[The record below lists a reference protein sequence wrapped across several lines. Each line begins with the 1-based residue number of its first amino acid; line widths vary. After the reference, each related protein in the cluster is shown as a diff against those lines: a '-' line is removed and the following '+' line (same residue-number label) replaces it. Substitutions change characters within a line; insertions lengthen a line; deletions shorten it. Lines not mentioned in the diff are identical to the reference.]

1 MATGP
6 LNLEQTHSVDELIE
20 DHLKALFN
28 KLSTPHT
35 LDDIEG
41 ELATLNDLIYSFK
54 RKDELLEKLIDSNTP
69 EDKRRQIRETLEAN
83 RIKVAKDQLE
93 LEQLH
98 AKSHQLLE
106 RSMLLIMKAQWQIQ
120 KEAYK
125 SSGYKLETCDYCEGT
140 GRVVNGRCSLCNGTG
155 TVLKP
160 QSELTHSS

>member
-1 MATGP
+1 MTSGS
-6 LNLEQTHSVDELIE
+6 LNLEEHHGLDELIE
-20 DHLKALFN
+20 SHLKALFD
-28 KLSTPHT
+28 KLSSPHT
-35 LDDIEG
+35 LVDIEL

-83 RIKVAKDQLE
+83 RIKVVENALE

-120 KEAYK
+120 KEAHK
-125 SSGYKLETCDYCEGT
+125 SSGYKLETCDYCEGM
-140 GRVVNGRCSLCNGTG
+140 GRVVSGRCPLCKGTG
-155 TVLKP
+155 TILK
-160 QSELTHSS
+160 QQ